1 MCFSKLFPSRDAF
14 AQRTLVRSELE
25 TPLERKNSI
34 LGKRVFSGLV
44 VSTCGNNL
52 TSWEIWVLLKPFSLR
67 RLSTESGLSGFSK
80 CTFWDVKRADFGDN
94 PHEFMSVEDE
104 RKERG
109 MTVRPVGVGGGLG
122 SINHK
127 EEVDHIIITE
137 AFEAFLIITPEKNT
151 SSKFS
156 PRSSCGRSAGAAISA
171 AQEGAS
177 IHQDPTL
184 QINQDIL
191 HTAFSRFKEK

>member
-14 AQRTLVRSELE
+14 AHRTLVRSELE

-44 VSTCGNNL
+44 VSTCGIDL

-94 PHEFMSVEDE
+94 PHEFM
-104 RKERG
+104 R
-109 MTVRPVGVGGGLG
+109 
-122 SINHK
+122 
-127 EEVDHIIITE
+127 TE
-137 AFEAFLIITPEKNT
+137 ALRTRERRRGVPYDQDTFIIENDIGVKLRYEISNSTSKVASNLLATFEVLLD
-151 SSKFS
+151 
-156 PRSSCGRSAGAAISA
+156 IS
-171 AQEGAS
+171 
-177 IHQDPTL
+177 
-184 QINQDIL
+184 
-191 HTAFSRFKEK
+191 